1 MTARI
6 AATVLVSLVALNF
19 APASAEPLP
28 VAMEILGRGPVVVFE
43 SGLGKGRD
51 DWREVAKGLAPCLTV
66 VLYDRPGIGSSPA
79 PPNPA
84 VPVLAA
90 AVADDLLAR
99 LRDRGLPG
107 PYLLVGHS
115 LGGLYVQ
122 AFAHNHPG
130 AVAGVALV
138 DASSPLEPAGIFV
151 STVPPTPG
159 SVEAA
164 EEAGVAPSVAALL
177 AGPPFPPVPLVVLA
191 ATNHGDTPMREALWR
206 DVQTRTAALSPK
218 GKLIIVESG
227 HFIQTEQ
234 PDAVIAAV
242 LSIAA
247 DTGADTSACRK

>member
-28 VAMEILGRGPVVVFE
+28 LAMAILGRGPVVVFE

-79 PPNPA
+79 PPNLA

-99 LRDRGLPG
+99 LGDRGLPG

-130 AVAGVALV
+130 AVAAWRLSMRRARSSLR
-138 DASSPLEPAGIFV
+138 ASSSRPCRRRPAV
-151 STVPPTPG
+151 SRPQRRQ
-159 SVEAA
+159 
-164 EEAGVAPSVAALL
+164 ALRL
-177 AGPPFPPVPLVVLA
+177 RSL
-191 ATNHGDTPMREALWR
+191 R
-206 DVQTRTAALSPK
+206 S
-218 GKLIIVESG
+218 
-227 HFIQTEQ
+227 
-234 PDAVIAAV
+234 
-242 LSIAA
+242 
-247 DTGADTSACRK
+247 